1 MPSPK
6 GLAELAVLN
15 QKQGATLASQFQL
28 RVSVRR
34 IRCSEEKPYCS
45 KCTSTGR
52 QCAYSAS
59 GPQRALVSPIPQ
71 WHAGQRERR
80 AFEFYFHRAGPA
92 LAGILDLTFWN
103 GTVLQMCRL
112 EPAVWDAVI
121 SLSTLY
127 QRPPINDETPFSL
140 IHSPAAVRHAYHQ
153 EALVWYSRSLAAL
166 QQRINQGVVD
176 IAISTITC
184 ILFIAIELLQGH
196 KTAAVALYNQGAQ
209 LLASGTPSAP
219 SGSGFQSL
227 MAITNPIFRRL
238 GAQFLISTDGE
249 LCDSWAVDYT
259 DTNKLFTTINEAR
272 NALLGLVAEWKILN
286 KDIKRDLGNLNQAH
300 VPNSSA
306 FVIQQRQLQLEARLR
321 VWHTA
326 FMSMMSPRYTGI
338 YPPAQCSDDST
349 CLLMMT
355 YISILI
361 ETRTSLALNEMIY
374 DEFEADFNQILQ
386 YAPSALD
393 ATRSSDGSQPDFM
406 FEMGVFL
413 PLFITALK
421 CRHPQLR
428 RRALSFLLDAP
439 PVQGLCMCAPVVNV
453 IATIILIEE
462 DLYDR
467 DRIESLISV
476 LAGPGKQS
484 PAEKRVVTFNVSSYL
499 NNEGIRENRL
509 HLATYASDA
518 EGRYGLSET
527 SVLLPLLSEPAG

>member
-1 MPSPK
+1 M
-6 GLAELAVLN
+6 
-15 QKQGATLASQFQL
+15 
-28 RVSVRR
+28 
-34 IRCSEEKPYCS
+34 
-45 KCTSTGR
+45 
-52 QCAYSAS
+52 
-59 GPQRALVSPIPQ
+59 SPIPQ
-71 WHAGQRERR
+71 WHPGQRERR

-103 GTVLQMCRL
+103 GTVLQICRL

-127 QRPPINDETPFSL
+127 QRPPINDASPFSL
-140 IHSPAAVRHAYHQ
+140 INSPADVRHDYHQ

-166 QQRINQGVVD
+166 QRRINQGVVD
-176 IAISTITC
+176 LAISTITC

-196 KTAAVALYNQGAQ
+196 KTAAVALYAQGAQ
-209 LLASGTPSAP
+209 LLASVAPSTPS
-219 SGSGFQSL
+219 GVGFQSL

-249 LCDSWAVDYT
+249 LSESWALDHT
-259 DTNKLFTTINEAR
+259 DINKTFTTTNEAR
-272 NALLGLVAEWKILN
+272 NVLLGLVAEWKILN
-286 KDIKRDLGNLNQAH
+286 KDIKHNMGHLNE
-300 VPNSSA
+300 VNIPGSSA
-306 FVIQQRQLQLEARLR
+306 FTIQRRQLHLEACLLD
-321 VWHTA
+321 WHTT

-355 YISILI
+355 YMSILI
-361 ETRTSLALNEMIY
+361 ETRTSLALSEMVY
-374 DEFEADFNQILQ
+374 DEYEAEFSQILQ
-386 YAPSALD
+386 YAPKALN

-428 RRALSFLLDAP
+428 RRALKFLLDAP

-462 DLYDR
+462 DMNR

-476 LAGPGKQS
+476 LAGPGKQ
-484 PAEKRVVTFNVSSYL
+484 PAAEKRVATFKVSSDL
-499 NNEGIRENRL
+499 NDEGMRENRL
-509 HLATYASDA
+509 HLASYVSNA
-518 EGRYGLSET
+518 EGRCGLSET
-527 SVLLPLLSEPAG
+527 SVLLPLLSEPAD